1 MTWKDF
7 AIANYLATKDHANDS
22 RRQAQRLLV
31 LQSKR
36 SNPKLNSQVNHNKV
50 LLGKKRK

>member
-7 AIANYLATKDHANDS
+7 AIANYLATKDHANES
-22 RRQAQRLLV
+22 RRTAQRLLI

-36 SNPKLNSQVNHNKV
+36 GNPKIQKQVNDNRV
-50 LLGKKRK
+50 LLTKKRK